1 MGKNNILIE
10 ELNTHELN
18 LNKKSVSGGIWN
30 ILGGGWN
37 TFLKL
42 GSSTIFARILLPE
55 DFGVLASAFLIFG
68 LFSQLSVLGAGAGVI
83 AMKNVTK
90 DDLSTAFWLNFIV
103 QMLLFLV
110 FLSLAPNIASFFDM
124 PALTS
129 IIRIMSL
136 RFVLGAI
143 SGLHN
148 TILNKLLKF
157 KTLVIISGLGVF
169 IEVFISIIL
178 ITLYKYGIW
187 GLIYGMIASEIF
199 MALLRLKF
207 VRWVP
212 GIVISINSLK
222 YLSKYGLNLLGE
234 SITIYLRQNIDY
246 LVIAKLL
253 DSSTL
258 GYYSFA
264 YRIPNLITEKIAGPI
279 AAMSLP
285 IFSKTQNDKELMINY
300 FEMIKYIM
308 LLTYPLLGVLFIS
321 SFGIVSVLWGENWL
335 TIINPMKILV
345 LASVISCLALPIGAV
360 FLCKNKPEFLFK
372 IGIIKLVLGF
382 VMVGCLGYFFG
393 LIGVATGMVISTLPY
408 FYQLYYAFQ
417 ITDLSI
423 KDYYEYIEP
432 PLETAILALFMCG
445 IVSVFISMVLSSE
458 IIISILNGFVFLIS
472 FIVVLNLKFQTEYMK
487 IINIIRMKNK

>member
-222 YLSKYGLNLLGE
+222 YLSK
-234 SITIYLRQNIDY
+234 
-246 LVIAKLL
+246 
-253 DSSTL
+253 
-258 GYYSFA
+258 
-264 YRIPNLITEKIAGPI
+264 
-279 AAMSLP
+279 
-285 IFSKTQNDKELMINY
+285 
-300 FEMIKYIM
+300 
-308 LLTYPLLGVLFIS
+308 
-321 SFGIVSVLWGENWL
+321 
-335 TIINPMKILV
+335 
-345 LASVISCLALPIGAV
+345 
-360 FLCKNKPEFLFK
+360 
-372 IGIIKLVLGF
+372 
-382 VMVGCLGYFFG
+382 
-393 LIGVATGMVISTLPY
+393 
-408 FYQLYYAFQ
+408 
-417 ITDLSI
+417 
-423 KDYYEYIEP
+423 
-432 PLETAILALFMCG
+432 
-445 IVSVFISMVLSSE
+445 
-458 IIISILNGFVFLIS
+458 
-472 FIVVLNLKFQTEYMK
+472 
-487 IINIIRMKNK
+487 